1 MSPLLVLSSCPD
13 RASAEQIAD
22 ALLARRVAACVNL
35 LPGIESRYHW
45 KGRIESSVEVILLI
59 KTARDRLDALTA
71 AIRSLHPYELPEV
84 IAVEP
89 ASGLDAYLRWIVQET
104 RASEDSA

>member
-1 MSPLLVLSSCPD
+1 MSAFLVLSTCPD

-22 ALLARRVAACVNL
+22 ALLARRLAACVNL

-45 KGRIESSVEVILLI
+45 NGRIESSMETLLLI
-59 KTARDRLDALTA
+59 KTVDDRLEALSA

-84 IAVEP
+84 IAVQA
-89 ASGLDAYLRWIVQET
+89 ASGLEDYFCWIVQET
-104 RASEDSA
+104 RAAKDSA